1 VIKVAIDGTDDA
13 SRALIASL
21 LSGSPEI
28 EVVSAGDPGADLR
41 IAPAFRQRVEE
52 REEPLTHREIE
63 VLEAMAAGRAN
74 KQIADDLGISSHT
87 VKFHTSSIY
96 KKLHVT
102 NRAEAVA
109 QGIRRGLLHL

>member
-1 VIKVAIDGTDDA
+1 MIKVAFDGTDDV
-13 SRALIASL
+13 SRTLIASL
-21 LSGSPEI
+21 LSKSPEI
-28 EVVSAGDPGADLR
+28 EFVSADDPGADLL
-41 IAPAFRQRVEE
+41 IAPGSRSLPEE
-52 REEPLTHREIE
+52 REEPLTHREID
-63 VLEAMAAGRAN
+63 VLDAMAAGKAN

-96 KKLHVT
+96 QKLHVT